1 MLSSLSFVM
10 CSYCRKDLPCLSDF
24 MYFGRIDIDPQMPQ
38 IEQIGREI
46 KRNTCLHEKR
56 VSNPV
61 FPPFQFQISG

>member
-46 KRNTCLHEKR
+46 KRNT
-56 VSNPV
+56 
-61 FPPFQFQISG
+61 